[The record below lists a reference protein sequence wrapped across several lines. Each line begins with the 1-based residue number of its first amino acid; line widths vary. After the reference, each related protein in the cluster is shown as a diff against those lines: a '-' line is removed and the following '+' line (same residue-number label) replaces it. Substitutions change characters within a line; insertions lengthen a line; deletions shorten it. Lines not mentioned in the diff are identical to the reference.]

1 MNPSDETFVRTLIHR
16 LGLQPLPVEGG
27 LYRQTWRGPENV
39 GTCIYMLL
47 TDEPDSF
54 SALHRLPT
62 DEIWHFYLGDP
73 LELLLLHADGRSE
86 QVVLGRDLFDGQHC
100 QFVVPAGAWMGARVR
115 RGGRFSLFG
124 CTMAPGF
131 DPRTFEAGDRHALLA
146 TYPAC
151 AEDILAL
158 TRPDSAASE
167 MPDGV

>member
-1 MNPSDETFVRTLIHR
+1 MNSSDADFVRTLIHR

-27 LYRQTWRGPENV
+27 LYRQTWRGPENA

-73 LELLLLHADGRSE
+73 LELLLLHPAGRVE
-86 QVVLGRDLFDGQHC
+86 KIVLGADVLGGQHC

-115 RGGRFSLFG
+115 RGGRFTLFG

-131 DPRTFEAGDRHALLA
+131 DARTFEAGDRQALLA
-146 TYPAC
+146 AYPAC
-151 AEDILAL
+151 ADDVLAL
-158 TRPDSAASE
+158 TRPDAAAAQ
-167 MPDGV
+167 MPDDA